1 MIRLERRGPASII
14 RKRQQNRNVPSIQ
27 QKTYLALE
35 NMFSDMEL
43 LKRLLQSGL
52 FDSETRYEPELMP
65 QFPTS
70 SRQKNPA
77 GSIPYPD
84 EYVVQE

>member
-1 MIRLERRGPASII
+1 MIRLEHKGPATII
-14 RKRQQNRNVPSIQ
+14 RKRQQDRNVPSIP

-35 NMFSDMEL
+35 NMFPDMEL

-52 FDSETRYEPELMP
+52 FDSEIRYGPAPMSR
-65 QFPTS
+65 FPTS
-70 SRQKNPA
+70 SRQRSLA
-77 GSIPYPD
+77 ESIPYPD

>member
-1 MIRLERRGPASII
+1 MIWLQRRGPASIM

-52 FDSETRYEPELMP
+52 FDSEIRYEPEPIP

-70 SRQKNPA
+70 RRQRNPA

>member
-1 MIRLERRGPASII
+1 
-14 RKRQQNRNVPSIQ
+14 
-27 QKTYLALE
+27 
-35 NMFSDMEL
+35 MFPDMEL

-52 FDSETRYEPELMP
+52 FDSETRYEPERMS